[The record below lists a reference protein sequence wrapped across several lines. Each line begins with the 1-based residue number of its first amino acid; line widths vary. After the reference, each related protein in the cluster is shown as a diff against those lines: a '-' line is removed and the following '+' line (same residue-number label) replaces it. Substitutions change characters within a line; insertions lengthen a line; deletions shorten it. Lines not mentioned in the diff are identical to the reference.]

1 MARPQKERM
10 VEKIPK
16 VIYYKPAGIPLNEIK
31 ELSLTIEQME
41 SIRLID
47 IELLDQATAAEKMNV
62 SRPTFNRILNK
73 ARQIIALALWQGAA
87 IRIEG
92 GNFQIAEMGKRLYC
106 NKCGYTWE
114 IVIKKEVC
122 QHMKKCPHCE
132 GEVICE

>member
-41 SIRLID
+41 AIRLID

-62 SRPTFNRILNK
+62 SRPTFNR
-73 ARQIIALALWQGAA
+73 
-87 IRIEG
+87 
-92 GNFQIAEMGKRLYC
+92 C
-106 NKCGYTWE
+106 
-114 IVIKKEVC
+114 V
-122 QHMKKCPHCE
+122 
-132 GEVICE
+132 